1 MELVKYKFTCLD
13 ENGKRISF
21 VLPVNVTKETDE
33 DSMRDICELYMK
45 VSNIKGTPVGAI
57 PVELSSTDR
66 YKRQSYLFS
75 SNKTI
80 VEEHKEEEKM
90 VWARVCD
97 EQEARTA
104 WIPAIKRGNRIFS
117 AIGEL
122 FDPESTEDTRE
133 FDDCPIPGYRVV
145 KIDDSKEIV
154 PENKNQD
161 NTLFKEIKVCYI
173 YSL

>member
-1 MELVKYKFTCLD
+1 METVKYKFTILD
-13 ENGKRISF
+13 ENGERISF

-33 DSMRDICELYMK
+33 ELMRDICELYMK
-45 VSNIKGTPVGAI
+45 VSNIKGTPVEAV
-57 PVELSSTDR
+57 PLELSKTDQ
-66 YKRQSYLFS
+66 YKRRSYLFAT
-75 SNKTI
+75 NKTI
-80 VEEHKEEEKM
+80 VESHKEEEKM
-90 VWARVCD
+90 IWAKVSD

-117 AIGEL
+117 TIGEL
-122 FDPESTEDTRE
+122 CDPESTEDTRE

-145 KIDDSKEIV
+145 KVDDSKEIV
-154 PENKNQD
+154 PETKNQN